1 MLGEQ
6 VIATYARTAMAVALA
21 VTTSPAFAWT
31 TSTSTNPVDDSRTV
45 VIIQEAKGTYTN
57 RYGRVGRANIHIL
70 CEQNTTGLALVL
82 PELYTSDT
90 GGLGTVTFRVDDDPA
105 FERDMIAANDRGSM
119 IVLSGKAISAI
130 KEMIGGSQLLV
141 RFITVSEPSMDV
153 YFDLSGLEANIADVR
168 TECDW

>member
-1 MLGEQ
+1 MRLFRAFLL
-6 VIATYARTAMAVALA
+6 IATAAMA
-21 VTTSPAFAWT
+21 SPAVAWT
-31 TSTSTNPVDDSRTV
+31 KSVSTDTVDDSRTV
-45 VIIQEAKGTYTN
+45 VIIQEAEETYEN
-57 RYGRVGRANIHIL
+57 RFGRTGRANLQIL

-90 GGLGTVTFRVDDDPA
+90 GGLGRVTFRVDDDPA

-130 KEMIGGSQLLV
+130 KEMIGGTQLLV
-141 RFITVSEPSMDV
+141 RFITVSEPSIDV

-168 TECDW
+168 TKCGW